1 MVENEKA
8 AIRRL
13 KKVENNGV
21 EPMTFPMLRD
31 ALSFVV
37 NDLFYEFSA
46 FHFLNNSFTLSGF
59 ASGGEIF
66 ELFQFPR
73 HTCFGRFISAT
84 IVLCEPCSHILTRA
98 NIILVGSIAE

>member
-8 AIRRL
+8 ARERL
-13 KKVENNGV
+13 FVVENNGV

-31 ALSFVV
+31 ALSLVI

-46 FHFLNNSFTLSGF
+46 FHVLNESFALSGF
-59 ASGGEIF
+59 ASGGVIF
-66 ELFQFPR
+66 ALFQLPR
-73 HTCFGRFISAT
+73 HTCFGRFISAA
-84 IVLCEPCSHILTRA
+84 IMLCKPYGHILTRA